1 MTFKELFRKWG
12 LNSIKLKVGFAEVE
26 FGPTED
32 DQTAAW
38 DMYVELITRI
48 TTQPLDDATGDEE
61 TALNS
66 VYQLFPITRDILKSK
81 GRNAENFTKIA
92 VIVLNQII
100 RPFTAKWHK
109 ASVKAIEIL
118 VTNINEHSEMVN
130 EIMEDT
136 DYENWTKKE
145 EEHYTGVFY
154 YDLHRTVEETI
165 EEMEEA

>member
-1 MTFKELFRKWG
+1 M
-12 LNSIKLKVGFAEVE
+12 KLK
-26 FGPTED
+26 
-32 DQTAAW
+32 
-38 DMYVELITRI
+38 
-48 TTQPLDDATGDEE
+48 
-61 TALNS
+61 
-66 VYQLFPITRDILKSK
+66 
-81 GRNAENFTKIA
+81 
-92 VIVLNQII
+92 NQIELLSDTLKLHDEKVDEHFPKDESKVPAYAKAQYMDLFSMLQEI
-100 RPFTAKWHK
+100 AKAYEFTAKWHK

-136 DYENWTKKE
+136 DYENWTKQE